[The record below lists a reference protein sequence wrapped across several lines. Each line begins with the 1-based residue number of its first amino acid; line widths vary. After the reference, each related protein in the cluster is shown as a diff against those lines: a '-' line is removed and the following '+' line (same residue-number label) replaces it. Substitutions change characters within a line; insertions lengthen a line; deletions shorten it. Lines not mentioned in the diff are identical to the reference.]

1 MRAQTRDSFLR
12 FLVEAVEGDNDLRF
26 AFFLGA
32 GCSRSSGVPTAGAL
46 VHENWLPRLATR
58 EGIKEADI
66 VRWASKRFVG
76 YTPQRAPEFYGEV
89 MAELFPSDDARQ
101 LEIRNL
107 CLDRT
112 PSAGYGAL
120 VQLLALPG
128 RRLNVA
134 ISTNFDDLPSQAAT
148 LTAIP
153 PPIVIRDQV
162 MAQLVRPD
170 RDEAHVIMLHGD
182 HRLRP
187 LNTALETAQLA
198 ADLYQPVID
207 LLRGRGLIFV
217 GYGGRDA
224 GVLNMLERLPDRT
237 LSGGVWWL
245 SAQQPD
251 GPMRGWLEK
260 QGATWINCRDFDNF
274 MLDLRAAL
282 SLPAHDVVRLTERVH
297 VVAGIQQPPDDV
309 DAAFDAAT
317 EIATSRGFA
326 AAEASFRA
334 AMGAASGNR
343 SQWLSRLGDLLS
355 VVVGDLDGASR
366 VYEEAIRMAPG
377 SGPIALNAALFAATL
392 RGDPEGGWQLL
403 QTAEALAPDAA
414 EVASAQALYAEQVL
428 KDDDLTEQH
437 LRRALG
443 SAPGDVNLA
452 SRLALLLAD
461 RRGQL
466 GQAVQVLSAVRSRR
480 PEDPQLLSNL
490 SAFVAAAGKDDE
502 ALALLEKAY
511 ELASDDQLIA
521 SNLGWTLYQMGEH
534 VRAEVYLRD
543 AADGGS
549 GPDQAVIN
557 FAAFLSNRGDSGVAR
572 RLYLKSLEHRRS
584 GPVLLSFAEME
595 IGAGDVVA
603 AEARLLDALAA
614 DPEFEAAQRR
624 LAFLL
629 ADTAN
634 DPERTER
641 EFIRLLELSGQDLVV
656 LERYAEFRAS
666 VGDRQGAEELL
677 RRATSAGGADWQLGV
692 LSARRLRECNPSL
705 ATLAYQSALD
715 TWPTVWQLRLEFAA
729 WLAQL
734 GELDRADT
742 LFTDALDRSRRHP
755 DALVA
760 VARHKAF
767 TRGEDAVAHELF
779 KEAVEAAPDDLALR
793 TGFAEFLQDLKHFP
807 EAAENYERVLATDAE
822 HAEALYNYALFLTHH
837 RRDDERADR
846 LYQRALVATARR
858 PDVLSAYAIFMANFR
873 RDIDRAE
880 ELVNEGLREA
890 PAHPGVAIA
899 AATIRKWRGASAREI
914 ESIYRRALE
923 VNPSHPY
930 LLNAAALFLNEIG
943 RVDEALELYRRSIAS
958 DPRSAT
964 HIANMANAL
973 SGSGRATEAVA
984 EYERALSLDPTSE
997 YALVNL
1003 AHLLEQR
1010 GDVARSTALFETAV
1024 QHHPRNPDI
1033 RLYYAQFLERH
1044 DASAATAQY
1053 ECAATLSP
1061 FEAGYRGALALHRW
1075 MVHRDAK
1082 GAEADFRAALE
1093 LNPRHVPTLNN
1104 FAAFIVT
1111 ARGDRAL
1118 ALSLLQR
1125 ALIEVP
1131 GDPVILTGV
1140 ADMLADDPT
1149 RAREAP
1155 ELYRRALTR
1164 HGDVAA
1170 IRISYGRFLLR
1181 EGNAAAGV
1189 RHLRRALLTANPAEC
1204 LQAHVDLLAYGPAEA
1219 LSESRSGIRQLL
1231 GSGIITQSLDLPPP
1245 ERLVE
1250 LPDDDRALLAAVAAM
1265 SREERALNRAE
1276 KPPQREKIHGD

>member
-1 MRAQTRDSFLR
+1 MRTQECDSFLR
-12 FLVEAVEGDNDLRF
+12 FLVEAIEGDNDLRF

-32 GCSRSSGVPTAGAL
+32 GCSRSSGIPPAGAL
-46 VHENWLPRLATR
+46 VRENWLPRLATR
-58 EGIKEADI
+58 EGVAEADI
-66 VRWASKRFVG
+66 VRWASKRFAG

-89 MAELFPSDDARQ
+89 MAELFPSEDARQ
-101 LEIRNL
+101 LEVRNL

-112 PSAGYGAL
+112 PGAGYGAL

-153 PPIVIRDQV
+153 PPIVIRDPV

-187 LNTALETAQLA
+187 LNTALETAELA
-198 ADLYQPVID
+198 VDLHQPVID

-217 GYGGRDA
+217 GYGGRDT
-224 GVLNMLERLPDRT
+224 GVLNMLERLPGRT

-245 SAQQPD
+245 AGREPD

-260 QGATWINCRDFDNF
+260 QDATWINCRDFDRF
-274 MLDLRAAL
+274 MLNLRAAL
-282 SLPAHDVVRLTERVH
+282 SLPAHNVVRLTERVR
-297 VVAGIQQPPDDV
+297 VVAGIGQPPADV
-309 DAAFDAAT
+309 DAAFNAAT
-317 EIATSRGFA
+317 EMATRSGPA

-334 AMGAASGNR
+334 SMGNATGDR

-355 VVVGDLDGASR
+355 VVVGDLDRASG
-366 VYEEAIRMAPG
+366 VYEEAIRAAPE

-392 RGDPEGGWQLL
+392 RGDPEGGWRLL

-428 KDDDLTEQH
+428 KDDELTEQH

-443 SAPGDVNLA
+443 SAPDDVNLA
-452 SRLALLLAD
+452 SWLALLLAD

-466 GQAVQVLSAVRSRR
+466 GQAIQVLSAVRSRR

-490 SAFVAAAGKDDE
+490 SAFFAAAGNDDE

-511 ELASDDQLIA
+511 QLAPDDQFIT
-521 SNLGWTLYQMGEH
+521 SNLGWTLHQKGDH
-534 VRAEVYLRD
+534 VRAEVYLRT
-543 AADGGS
+543 AAAGGS
-549 GPDQAVIN
+549 GPELAVIN
-557 FAAFLSNRGDSGVAR
+557 FAAFLSSRGDSGAAR
-572 RLYLKSLEHRRS
+572 HLYRKALELPRS
-584 GPVLLSFAEME
+584 AAMLLSYAEME
-595 IGAGDVVA
+595 ISAGDVVA
-603 AEARLLDALAA
+603 AEARLLDALTA

-624 LAFLL
+624 LTFLL

-634 DPERTER
+634 DQERTER
-641 EFIRLLELSGQDLVV
+641 EFTRLLELSGEDAVV

-666 VGDRQGAEELL
+666 VGDRQGAEGLL
-677 RRATSAGGADWQLGV
+677 RRATTAGGADWQVGV
-692 LSARRLRECNPSL
+692 VSARRLRECNPPL

-715 TWPTVWQLRLEFAA
+715 TWPTVWQLRLEYAA

-734 GELDRADT
+734 GELDRADN

-760 VARHKAF
+760 IARHKAF
-767 TRGEDAVAHELF
+767 TRGEDAVALELF

-880 ELVNEGLREA
+880 ELVDEGLREA

-899 AATIRKWRGASAREI
+899 AGTVRKWRGASVREI
-914 ESIYRRALE
+914 ESIYRPALE
-923 VNPSHPY
+923 ANPTDPY
-930 LLNAAALFLNEIG
+930 LLNAVALFLSEVG
-943 RVDEALELYRRSIAS
+943 RVEEAIDLYRRSIAS

-964 HIANMANAL
+964 HIANLANAL
-973 SGSGRATEAVA
+973 VGSGRSTEAVA
-984 EYERALSLDPTSE
+984 EYERALALDPTSE

-1003 AHLLEQR
+1003 AYLLEQR
-1010 GDVARSTALFETAV
+1010 GEVARSKALFETAV

-1033 RLYYAQFLERH
+1033 ALFNAQFLERH
-1044 DASAATAQY
+1044 DSIAATAEY
-1053 ECAATLSP
+1053 ERAATLSP

-1075 MVHRDAK
+1075 MAHRDATR
-1082 GAEADFRAALE
+1082 AIADFRAALE

-1104 FAAFIVT
+1104 FAAFMVI
-1111 ARGDRAL
+1111 AHGDRAF
-1118 ALSLLQR
+1118 ALSLLER
-1125 ALIEVP
+1125 ALGEAP
-1131 GDPVILTGV
+1131 EDPLILTGV
-1140 ADMLADDPT
+1140 ADLLADHPN
-1149 RAREAP
+1149 RGREAP
-1155 ELYRRALTR
+1155 ELYRRALQK
-1164 HGDVAA
+1164 HGEVAA
-1170 IRISYGRFLLR
+1170 VRISYGRYLLR
-1181 EGNAAAGV
+1181 QGNATAGI
-1189 RHLRRALLTANPAEC
+1189 RHLRRALLTANPAER
-1204 LQAHVDLLAYGPAEA
+1204 LQAHVDLLAYGPAETLA
-1219 LSESRSGIRQLL
+1219 ESRSEIRQFV
-1231 GSGIITQSLDLPPP
+1231 GSGIVTPTLDLPPTK
-1245 ERLVE
+1245 RLVE
-1250 LPDDDRALLAAVAAM
+1250 LPDHDRDLLAAVAAM
-1265 SREERALNRAE
+1265 SRGGLTAE
-1276 KPPQREKIHGD
+1276 SDDLSGS